1 MHACVHACVH
11 ECVPPFMCLCM
22 PVYACVH
29 VCVYNM
35 RACMCACMCV
45 CIFFPACVCVQCTYT
60 FFFTLTRNKTSK
72 NISANIAP
80 ILLVNSCMPSGIPRP
95 VGVMLSRFKV
105 INMLLVW
112 SAAPPLIMTK
122 ATRMRIW
129 RWVKSNT
136 FITRC

>member
-1 MHACVHACVH
+1 MHICIH
-11 ECVPPFMCLCM
+11 EYMHVCM
-22 PVYACVH
+22 PVCMR
-29 VCVYNM
+29 VYVFFPCM
-35 RACMCACMCV
+35 RMCA
-45 CIFFPACVCVQCTYT
+45 IHT
-60 FFFTLTRNKTSK
+60 FFFKLTKNKTSK
-72 NISANIAP
+72 NIPANIAP